1 MGRKVKNHEWFD
13 DQAYQDWIAKFQD
26 QKKYRRNFANWVN
39 WIGLTPSEQIE
50 KRKEDLKNEDMQ
62 VKRYFEEKLKEYG
75 KEIMQQG
82 ITRKTGLQYL
92 IAVRS
97 FFSHNYMPLVF
108 ARNELKHEE
117 IKEVKQ
123 NHKPK
128 WVLDNLEL
136 RTLFNVCNP
145 RDKPLLLFS
154 SSTGMSPIDV
164 CQIKIDNLRIYKK
177 DYSGKFEGI
186 SEVDVYGEK
195 ERDKTD
201 ILQQFVIGEEVLFYL
216 NPILS
221 ERGYPE
227 SGYLF
232 ITQKGNPYEPR
243 SISERLGELA
253 IKAFGDERAKD
264 FQVKN
269 LRDYF
274 QNALIQS
281 GVNDKVIDS
290 MMGWKKAGAKEHY
303 KISQETI
310 LQAYNLARSRL
321 SIDGNRKTN
330 DQIKRLEIKI
340 GQLTMQYEELRDA
353 IPTMIEKTFEKF
365 FEEFTDKKVKVKAEI
380 KEI

>member
-108 ARNELKHEE
+108 ARNELKLEE

-145 RDKPLLLFS
+145 SANRC
-154 SSTGMSPIDV
+154 MS
-164 CQIKIDNLRIYKK
+164 NK
-177 DYSGKFEGI
+177 D
-186 SEVDVYGEK
+186 
-195 ERDKTD
+195 R
-201 ILQQFVIGEEVLFYL
+201 QF
-216 NPILS
+216 
-221 ERGYPE
+221 
-227 SGYLF
+227 
-232 ITQKGNPYEPR
+232 
-243 SISERLGELA
+243 
-253 IKAFGDERAKD
+253 
-264 FQVKN
+264 KN
-269 LRDYF
+269 L
-274 QNALIQS
+274 
-281 GVNDKVIDS
+281 
-290 MMGWKKAGAKEHY
+290 
-303 KISQETI
+303 
-310 LQAYNLARSRL
+310 
-321 SIDGNRKTN
+321 
-330 DQIKRLEIKI
+330 
-340 GQLTMQYEELRDA
+340 
-353 IPTMIEKTFEKF
+353 
-365 FEEFTDKKVKVKAEI
+365 
-380 KEI
+380 